1 MAAGSASST
10 AFSTSKTAMN
20 KDLLS
25 GLVLLLIAALYHR
38 ATGAIADSTLSDEV
52 GATGLPRVLA
62 YTLAG
67 LGLLLVVRS
76 LLVARRAGY
85 TADPESQD
93 ARLPR
98 AVGFLLFGAAYV
110 AVLPLLGYLVSVALL
125 IAAVTLFE
133 RAERPWAVPIVAI
146 GGAALYWAIF
156 VKLLGV
162 HQPVGSVWQA
172 LLS

>member
-1 MAAGSASST
+1 MPAGSASSP

-62 YTLAG
+62 YALAG
-67 LGLLLVVRS
+67 LGLLLVARS
-76 LLVARRAGY
+76 LVATRRAS
-85 TADPESQD
+85 DPDSQD

-98 AVGFLLFGAAYV
+98 AVGLLLFGAAYV
-110 AVLPLLGYLVSVALL
+110 AVLPFLGYLVSVALL

-133 RAERPWAVPIVAI
+133 RAERPWAAPIVAI

-162 HQPVGSVWQA
+162 RQPVGSVWQA